1 MIFLGTISDTIVEA
15 HWNYFISSNGYLKLN
30 ELAVDININQAERNY
45 YLRLLD
51 NENILKSIVIG
62 KPEDLKIEID
72 YYQVNVVPSVPL
84 LSQYQTFLSLGSL
97 EEISGRINKKAEI
110 IAGKHNV
117 LERKREYCDR
127 FIDLKNSL
135 APNLFP
141 DPDADTTITITL
153 LKTMFSKLKT
163 QFGEDLKAFYSRI
176 YSVFHYDALIESRE
190 PWGAYKLTHALEV
203 TVCPYC
209 NRNYIHTSYNEHGK
223 TRPELDHFFPKS
235 KYPFLSISLYNLIP
249 SCHICNSN
257 LKGAKDFF
265 LEPHLH
271 PFVENVNSDFQFE
284 IKYKDEVI
292 DEIVADLESFD
303 IVLKCLTEDEQLKT
317 QVENSRK
324 TFLINELYNLHKDV
338 AQELLFKSVYYN
350 ETKIKELKEILGEDS
365 GVDDNFLKRVIIGTY
380 ADVNTIGKRSMSKY
394 SYDIISK
401 TDLKRT
407 LEL

>member
-1 MIFLGTISDTIVEA
+1 MIFLGTISDTIIES
-15 HWNYFISSNGYLKLN
+15 HWNYFINSNGYLRLTQ
-30 ELAVDININQAERNY
+30 LALDPTILQAERDY
-45 YLRLLD
+45 YQRLID
-51 NENILKSIVIG
+51 DENILKAIIIG
-62 KPEDLKIEID
+62 KPEYLIKEIQH
-72 YYQVNVVPSVPL
+72 YQTHIVNNIPL
-84 LSQYQTFLSLGSL
+84 LTQYQIFLSSGNWDQ
-97 EEISGRINKKAEI
+97 ISEKINTKAEI
-110 IAGKHNV
+110 IAGKDEV
-117 LERKREYCDR
+117 LERKREYCET
-127 FIDLKNSL
+127 FVHLKNVV
-135 APNLFP
+135 APALFA
-141 DPDADTTITITL
+141 DPAANVKITIKL
-153 LKTMFSKLKT
+153 LKSIFSKLKNHFVENLN
-163 QFGEDLKAFYSRI
+163 QFYARI

-190 PWGAYKLTHALEV
+190 PWGAYKLTHALQV

-265 LEPHLH
+265 LVPHLH

-284 IKYKDEVI
+284 IKYKDKVVE
-292 DEIVADLESFD
+292 EIVADLESFD
-303 IVLKCLTEDEQLKT
+303 IVLNCLTKDEQIKT
-317 QVENSRK
+317 RVENSSK

-350 ETKIKELKEILGEDS
+350 ETKIKELKEILGQDS
-365 GVDDNFLKRVIIGTY
+365 GIDDNFLKRVIIGTY
-380 ADVNTIGKRSMSKY
+380 ADVSSIGKRSMSKY

>member
-45 YLRLLD
+45 YLRLLN

-72 YYQVNVVPSVPL
+72 YYQVNVVHSVPL
-84 LSQYQTFLSLGSL
+84 LSQYQTFLSLGTL

-141 DPDADTTITITL
+141 DPDADATITITL

-223 TRPELDHFFPKS
+223 TRPELDHFFSKS

-303 IVLKCLTEDEQLKT
+303 IVLNCLTEDEHLKT

-380 ADVNTIGKRSMSKY
+380 ADVNSIGKRSMSKY